1 MWRGKGDACPY
12 RMVGKVRGSRDGF
25 TTHVNLITLHGSTNK
40 YLTLNFLSQINL
52 GFKAYKQAHGF
63 IKEHGLFSYFLM
75 PIAFN
80 FVLFM
85 FFSGIIWHYSGIAAI
100 EIEDRLGIS
109 NSDFGSWNFLKTVVH
124 FTIAIL
130 LKVVGLVIYMLI
142 FRYLVLI
149 LMAPVLA
156 MISERVEEIVSGK
169 SFAFEWLQFLKDTL
183 RGILIA
189 IINSV
194 KEIVYTILIFLL
206 SFVPLVGFISPV
218 LLFLLVCYYYGFSM
232 MDYTLERR
240 KMNIRQSENFI
251 WKHKWLAIVLGMV
264 FNVLVIFSTTFSVF
278 PSIFISFFVKV
289 VLLIPLIA
297 LSVAPIYGVVAGTLA
312 TLQLTEKK
320 SEDLASIN

>member
-1 MWRGKGDACPY
+1 
-12 RMVGKVRGSRDGF
+12 
-25 TTHVNLITLHGSTNK
+25 
-40 YLTLNFLSQINL
+40 
-52 GFKAYKQAHGF
+52 
-63 IKEHGLFSYFLM
+63 
-75 PIAFN
+75 
-80 FVLFM
+80 
-85 FFSGIIWHYSGIAAI
+85 
-100 EIEDRLGIS
+100 
-109 NSDFGSWNFLKTVVH
+109 
-124 FTIAIL
+124 
-130 LKVVGLVIYMLI
+130 
-142 FRYLVLI
+142 
-149 LMAPVLA
+149 
-156 MISERVEEIVSGK
+156 
-169 SFAFEWLQFLKDTL
+169 L

-297 LSVAPIYGVVAGTLA
+297 LSVAPIYGVVAGTLV
-312 TLQLTEKK
+312 TLRLTEKK